1 MSFDHDQSL
10 MEFKAARSG
19 PKIEA
24 GDPRI
29 AQMISALRG
38 EGWMKRH
45 VLRARLGWNDR
56 VMRAVKA
63 ASGGRIISTSE
74 LGYCLAAEASRED
87 FAIALGQMRSRI
99 KQQGRFYIDMLRE
112 FHRVERRAA

>member
-10 MEFKAARSG
+10 LEFKAERSG

-24 GDPRI
+24 GDARI
-29 AQMISALRG
+29 GTMISALRG
-38 EGWMKRH
+38 EGWIKRH

-56 VMRAVKA
+56 LMRAVKA
-63 ASGGRIISTSE
+63 ASGGRIISTTE
-74 LGYCLAAEASRED
+74 GGYCLAEEADRAS
-87 FAIALGQMRSRI
+87 FAAAISQARSRI
-99 KQQGRFYIDMLRE
+99 KQEAINLRDMLRE